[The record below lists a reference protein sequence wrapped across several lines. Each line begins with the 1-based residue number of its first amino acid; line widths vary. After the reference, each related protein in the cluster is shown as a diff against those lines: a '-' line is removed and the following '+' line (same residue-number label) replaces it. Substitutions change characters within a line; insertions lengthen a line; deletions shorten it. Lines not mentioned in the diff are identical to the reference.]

1 MKTCLAMLAATLIAA
16 GVPGPGTAQQP
27 LPSMRKDLQRH
38 ELNIPHHEVYQAEVS
53 LAPGVLFPRHSHPGE
68 EVIYVLQGTWLYE
81 LDGQPP
87 VTVKAGEVLFV
98 PDGVVHSARNIG
110 EEIGIE
116 LATYILRKGEPLL
129 AIAE

>member
-1 MKTCLAMLAATLIAA
+1 MKTYLAALAAALIAA
-16 GVPGPGTAQQP
+16 GVSAPAVAQQP

-38 ELNIPHHEVYQAEVS
+38 DLSNPDYEVYQAEVS
-53 LAPGVLFPRHSHPGE
+53 LKPGVLFPRHSHPGE
-68 EVIYVLQGTWLYE
+68 EVIYVLKGTWVYE

-110 EEIGIE
+110 TDTGIE

-129 AIAE
+129 TIAK